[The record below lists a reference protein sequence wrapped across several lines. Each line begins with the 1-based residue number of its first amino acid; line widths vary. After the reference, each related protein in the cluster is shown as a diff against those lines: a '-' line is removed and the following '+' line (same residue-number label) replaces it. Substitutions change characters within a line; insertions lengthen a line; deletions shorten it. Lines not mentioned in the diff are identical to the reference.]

1 MEPMNFSQILGLCVY
16 VGVGGWGKGIGVM
29 SSSIKE
35 AKFCG
40 SYSLR
45 SLVRMIKYFKIRG
58 KSWPEVVKLIEVRVG
73 TWALQK
79 KEFQNISNSD
89 LMRNWTACMFGP
101 DMKERKSV

>member
-16 VGVGGWGKGIGVM
+16 VGLGGWGKGIGVM

-89 LMRNWTACMFGP
+89 
-101 DMKERKSV
+101 